1 MQEKVVLKNI
11 SVTTDNLVINYEGN
25 LFYSWLENADKHI
38 PNVYQLCVDTEKN
51 IVSIDYS
58 VLKIALENNK
68 SLKLSLSTRSKKLD
82 LRIEMIIPINLIFN
96 DIDIHI
102 DFVDN

>member
-38 PNVYQLCVDTEKN
+38 PNVYQLCVDTEK
-51 IVSIDYS
+51 IS
-58 VLKIALENNK
+58 
-68 SLKLSLSTRSKKLD
+68 
-82 LRIEMIIPINLIFN
+82 
-96 DIDIHI
+96 
-102 DFVDN
+102 